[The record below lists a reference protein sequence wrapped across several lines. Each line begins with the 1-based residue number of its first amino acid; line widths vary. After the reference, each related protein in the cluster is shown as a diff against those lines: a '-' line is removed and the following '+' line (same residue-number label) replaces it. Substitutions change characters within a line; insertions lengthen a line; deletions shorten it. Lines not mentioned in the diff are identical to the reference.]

1 VCACAAAVGGCGGGS
16 GQTVEIRYERPARKE
31 IPARIRAL
39 AITPFEGKTREEK
52 KWGSVAADKLA
63 ALLHEYNRRYKR
75 YRLVDR
81 TGLKKIMDERRLQL
95 ALSDPSTAPKL
106 AKLARVDAL
115 TYGRVVVAARTEP
128 YTRRVFDP
136 FSRGFKS
143 VRDYRRN
150 VNVNMTF
157 RIIDTT
163 SKTVIALAATRNYDS
178 EKTKRTT
185 GKKIGRFIGV
195 TGSDLS
201 ATDQV
206 INDLIT
212 ECVDEIVDTISPHE
226 EVVRE
231 ELEKGFTE
239 HVKTGNA
246 LAVTGEYREAL
257 DCYLSGIE
265 AKPDDHGAMFNAG
278 LMYEAMGDLA
288 KAAELYN
295 RAFRHDPKKRPKYAQ
310 ARRRVR
316 GETKH

>member
-1 VCACAAAVGGCGGGS
+1 MGTFAAAVAGCGGS
-16 GQTVEIRYERPARKE
+16 GQIVEIRYERAAREE

-39 AITPFEGKTREEK
+39 AITPFEGNTHQEK
-52 KWGSVAADKLA
+52 QWGSVAADKLA
-63 ALLHEYNRRYKR
+63 ALLHEYNRKYKR

-81 TGLKKIMDERRLQL
+81 TALKKIMDERRLQL

-115 TYGRVVVAARTEP
+115 TYGRVIVAARTEP
-128 YTRRVFDP
+128 HMRRVFDP
-136 FSRGFKS
+136 LTRGFKS

-157 RIIDTT
+157 RIIDTA

-185 GKKIGRFIGV
+185 GSKIGRLIGV

-206 INDLIT
+206 INDLLT
-212 ECVDEIVDTISPHE
+212 ECVDEIVGTISPHE
-226 EVVRE
+226 EAVRE
-231 ELEKGFTE
+231 ELEKGKSD

-246 LAVTGEYREAL
+246 LAVTGEYRDAL

-278 LMYEAMGDLA
+278 LMYEAMGDLV
-288 KAAELYN
+288 KAEGLYD
-295 RAFRHDPKKRPKYAQ
+295 RAFRHDPKKSAKYAR

-316 GETKH
+316 TGKKH